1 MWRWPLYATTATFLS
16 HAPVSVMTVS
26 AIAQN
31 WPPVEVE
38 APTPHPDAPSP
49 GTELPV
55 HYSHC
60 FGCGDEVES
69 GLRIRSAVGDGHVVV
84 STFTVTKGH
93 QGAPGL
99 AHGGLLTCA
108 FDEALG
114 TAAGH
119 LLRVPV
125 VTAKLETDFRQPVPV
140 GSTLYITTKLDGV
153 AGRKVYVSAE
163 GRLDASDGPLAV
175 EARALFVTVGVEH
188 FVEHGDVEQLQE
200 LGERH
205 SDWDINP

>member
-1 MWRWPLYATTATFLS
+1 MRSAT
-16 HAPVSVMTVS
+16 PVSVVRVS
-26 AIAQN
+26 TTAQN

-38 APTPHPDAPSP
+38 PPVPHPDAPAP
-49 GTELPV
+49 GSALGT
-55 HYSHC
+55 HYSQC
-60 FGCGDEVES
+60 FGCGDEVDA
-69 GLRIRSAVGDGHVVV
+69 GLRMRSTVGDEEHMVV
-84 STFTVTKGH
+84 STFTVTKEH

-114 TAAGH
+114 TTAGH

-125 VTAKLETDFRQPVPV
+125 VTGRLETDFRKPVPV
-140 GSTLYITTKLDGV
+140 GSTLYITAKLDGV

-163 GRLDASDGPLAV
+163 GRLDATDGPLAV

-188 FVEHGDVEQLQE
+188 FVEHGDPAQLKE

-205 SDWDINP
+205 ADWDVNP

>member
-1 MWRWPLYATTATFLS
+1 MSAT
-16 HAPVSVMTVS
+16 
-26 AIAQN
+26 AQN

-38 APTPHPDAPSP
+38 PLTPHPDAPSP
-49 GTELPV
+49 GKQLDA
-55 HYSHC
+55 HYSQC
-60 FGCGDEVES
+60 FGCGDQVES
-69 GLRIRSAVGDGHVVV
+69 GLRIRSSVGEQHVVI
-84 STFTVTKGH
+84 STFTVTKDH

-114 TAAGH
+114 TAAGN

-125 VTAKLETDFRQPVPV
+125 VTAKLETDFRRPVPV
-140 GSTLYITTKLDGV
+140 GSTLYITTTLDGR
-153 AGRKVYVSAE
+153 AGRKVYTSAE
-163 GRLDASDGPLAV
+163 GRLDAPDGPLAV

-188 FVEHGDVEQLQE
+188 FLEHGDPEQLKE

-205 SDWDINP
+205 ADWDVNP

>member
-1 MWRWPLYATTATFLS
+1 MSTT
-16 HAPVSVMTVS
+16 
-26 AIAQN
+26 AQN

-49 GTELPV
+49 GTVLGA

-60 FGCGDEVES
+60 FGCGDQVES
-69 GLRIRSAVGDGHVVV
+69 GLRIRSTVDDEGVVV
-84 STFTVTKGH
+84 STFTVTKDH

-108 FDEALG
+108 FDEAMG
-114 TAAGH
+114 STVGN
-119 LLRVPV
+119 LLRKPA
-125 VTAKLETDFRQPVPV
+125 VTGRLETDFRQPVPV
-140 GSTLYITTKLDGV
+140 GSTLYIVAKLDGV

-163 GRLDASDGPLAV
+163 GRLDAPDGPLAV

-188 FVEHGDVEQLQE
+188 FVKHGDVEQLKE